1 MVLGWRFKP
10 FSPKNVTERLVMTEI
25 KEILMFCTLYSGVM
39 LGALAYTLN
48 VSAPLPQKIKRK

>member
-1 MVLGWRFKP
+1 
-10 FSPKNVTERLVMTEI
+10 MTEI